1 MSVYYVLNCDGTCQ
15 KRSFTSDEIPVP
27 EGFANQREVL
37 VERKEKGFTSS
48 DGRTWDHNM
57 TYKVYLL
64 GDHKEMSSMSVEDL
78 NKWTNGFG
86 IAYIVMDAEAV
97 CGECAD
103 APKWTFKGKAVPDDM
118 WPEIGMKLAHSKHIH
133 LNTLQSVFGAAH
145 DVAEVDVLKTGPAPT
160 KEYLQRIDK
169 CIIEDCTHPH
179 SEVVYTNET
188 QRPKLIPRSEEALAH
203 ALDKLHDLVQTQW
216 PSRPSGAVY
225 RAALGALPPYVFDD
239 PTLSM
244 DEDAKRM
251 SALLLAEPLTH
262 RGHACE

>member
-15 KRSFTSDEIPVP
+15 KRCFTRDEIPFP
-27 EGFANQREVL
+27 EGFANQQELL

-48 DGRTWDHNM
+48 DDRTWDHNM

-64 GDHKEMSSMSVEDL
+64 GDQKEISSVSVEDV

-103 APKWTFKGKAVPDDM
+103 APKWTYKGKEVPDDM
-118 WPEIGMKLAHSKHIH
+118 WPEIGMKLAQTKHIY
-133 LNTLQSVFGAAH
+133 LNTLQTVFGAAH
-145 DVAEVDVLKTGPAPT
+145 DVAEVDILKTGPAPT
-160 KEYLQRIDK
+160 KEYLERIDK
-169 CIIEDCTHPH
+169 CIIEDCAHPH

-188 QRPKLIPRSEEALAH
+188 QRPRLLPRSEEALTF
-203 ALDKLHDLVQTQW
+203 ALDKLDKVVRGQW
-216 PSRPSGAVY
+216 PDRPSGARY
-225 RAALGALPPYVFDD
+225 RAALGDLSPYHFDD

-244 DEDAKRM
+244 DKDAERM

-262 RGHACE
+262 GVRV

>member
-15 KRSFTSDEIPVP
+15 KRSFTCDEIPVP

-37 VERKEKGFTSS
+37 VERKEKGFTCS

-64 GDHKEMSSMSVEDL
+64 GDQKEMSSMSVEDV

-103 APKWTFKGKAVPDDM
+103 APRWTYKGKAVPDDM
-118 WPEIGMKLAHSKHIH
+118 WPEIGMKLAHAKHIY
-133 LNTLQSVFGAAH
+133 LNTLQSIFGSAH

-169 CIIEDCTHPH
+169 CITEDCAHPH
-179 SEVVYTNET
+179 SEFVYTNET
-188 QRPKLIPRSEEALAH
+188 QRPKLIPRSKEALAF
-203 ALDKLHDLVQTQW
+203 ALDKLHDVVRTQW
-216 PSRPSGAVY
+216 PTRPSGAVY
-225 RAALGALPPYVFDD
+225 LAALGALPPYHFDD

-244 DEDAKRM
+244 DQDAARM
-251 SALLLAEPLTH
+251 SALLLAEATKD
-262 RGHACE
+262 A

>member
-1 MSVYYVLNCDGTCQ
+1 
-15 KRSFTSDEIPVP
+15 
-27 EGFANQREVL
+27 
-37 VERKEKGFTSS
+37 
-48 DGRTWDHNM
+48 M

-64 GDHKEMSSMSVEDL
+64 GSDVKEVSSMSVEDV

-103 APKWTFKGKAVPDDM
+103 APKWTYKGKEVPDDM
-118 WPEIGMKLAHSKHIH
+118 WPEIGMKLARTKHIW

-145 DVAEVDVLKTGPAPT
+145 DVAEADILKTGPAPT
-160 KEYLQRIDK
+160 EEYLQRIDK
-169 CIIEDCTHPH
+169 CIIEDCGTR
-179 SEVVYTNET
+179 T
-188 QRPKLIPRSEEALAH
+188 PRSSTPMRPSARSSSRGEEALAL
-203 ALDKLHDLVQTQW
+203 ALDKLHDVVQTQW

-251 SALLLAEPLTH
+251 SALLLAEPLSH